1 MPLGPQS
8 YRVAAVLAATP
19 VPAWSLCVRYR
30 QEALEAVYRA
40 EGKVKEIEK
49 LMAPGVLV
57 PTDIM
62 DTLLARAVAQG
73 ALAGAI
79 ILSSRAPRLPAHVVQ
94 RSSARV
100 ACPLFFAQHFVLLVT
115 DMVGGKVERSRMG
128 QIFGLA
134 CAAERARR

>member
-49 LMAPGVLV
+49 LMAPGALV

-62 DTLLARAVAQG
+62 DTSDG
-73 ALAGAI
+73 PG
-79 ILSSRAPRLPAHVVQ
+79 RLG
-94 RSSARV
+94 RSDHR
-100 ACPLFFAQHFVLLVT
+100 
-115 DMVGGKVERSRMG
+115 
-128 QIFGLA
+128 
-134 CAAERARR
+134 